1 MYLSTIWLFG
11 GGSDYFWLGQS
22 GKECRHLTPAQMNG
36 LDLDPSTSGRR
47 AFLPELTAQAMCKET
62 RMQGALEGNNGGV
75 QLAEVKRLL

>member
-1 MYLSTIWLFG
+1 
-11 GGSDYFWLGQS
+11 
-22 GKECRHLTPAQMNG
+22 MNG